1 MRLAVCECA
10 RGEFWGNNLINL
22 NIPLEKK
29 GNIKCQ
35 NFVTYHELI

>member
-29 GNIKCQ
+29 EISNAKILL
-35 NFVTYHELI
+35 LIMK